1 MPHEWGMHRGN
12 KLRNGVYGQESNS
25 SLGDINS
32 DTLVDILD
40 IVILVNLLLSQ
51 DATDQQMEVADINYD
66 GELSILDLVLI
77 INIALEI

>member
-1 MPHEWGMHRGN
+1 MI
-12 KLRNGVYGQESNS
+12 QEKAISTIPTQNLDNS
-25 SLGDINS
+25 L
-32 DTLVDILD
+32 DILD
-40 IVILVNLLLSQ
+40 IVILVNLILSQ